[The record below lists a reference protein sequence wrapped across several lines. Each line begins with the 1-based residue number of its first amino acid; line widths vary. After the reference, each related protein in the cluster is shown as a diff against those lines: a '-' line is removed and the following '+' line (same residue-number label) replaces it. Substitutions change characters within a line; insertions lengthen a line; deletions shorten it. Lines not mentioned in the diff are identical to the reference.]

1 VAEKLEKELIDEVRA
16 RLHAMIDAAID
27 EYSAKLNKSA
37 GQQIPTPDE
46 LDIDKLPWQKS
57 KHGQYEYLFP
67 SQVPDNLKT
76 ALQNGKAQIKDCI
89 LYLTKQ
95 GSVRRYHIVSNK
107 QAANSS
113 AASAGG
119 GGDVKR

>member
-1 VAEKLEKELIDEVRA
+1 MEKELIDEIRT
-16 RLHAMIDAAID
+16 RLHATIDAVMD
-27 EYSAKLNKSA
+27 EYCTKLSKSTE
-37 GQQIPTPDE
+37 QQIPTPDG

-67 SQVPDNLKT
+67 SQVPDKLRT
-76 ALQNGKAQIKDCI
+76 ALKDGKAQIKDCI

-95 GSVRRYHIVSNK
+95 GSVRRYRITNNNK

-113 AASAGG
+113 ATGG
-119 GGDVKR
+119 GADVKR

>member
-1 VAEKLEKELIDEVRA
+1 MEKELIDEIRT
-16 RLHAMIDAAID
+16 RLHATINAVMD
-27 EYSAKLNKSA
+27 EYSAKLNKSTD
-37 GQQIPTPDE
+37 QQIPTPDG

-67 SQVPDNLKT
+67 SQVPDNLRT
-76 ALQNGKAQIKDCI
+76 ALKNGKAQIKDCI
-89 LYLTKQ
+89 LYMTKQ
-95 GSVRRYHIVSNK
+95 GSVRRYHIASNK
-107 QAANSS
+107 QVANSS

>member
-1 VAEKLEKELIDEVRA
+1 MEKELIDEIRI
-16 RLHAMIDAAID
+16 RLHATIDAVMD
-27 EYSAKLNKSA
+27 EYSAKMKKSA
-37 GQQIPTPDE
+37 GLQIPTLDE

-67 SQVPDNLKT
+67 SQVPDSLRTILKT
-76 ALQNGKAQIKDCI
+76 GKVQIKDCI

-95 GSVRRYHIVSNK
+95 GSVRRYRIVSNK

-113 AASAGG
+113 AAPAGD

>member
-1 VAEKLEKELIDEVRA
+1 MEREFIDEVRA
-16 RLHAMIDAAID
+16 KLHAMIDAAID

-46 LDIDKLPWQKS
+46 LDIEKLPWQKS

-67 SQVPDNLKT
+67 SQVPDSLRA
-76 ALQNGKAQIKDCI
+76 ALQNGKAQFKDCI

-119 GGDVKR
+119 GADVKR

>member
-1 VAEKLEKELIDEVRA
+1 MEKELIDEVRA

-37 GQQIPTPDE
+37 GQQIPTPDG

-76 ALQNGKAQIKDCI
+76 ALKNGKAQIRDCI

-95 GSVRRYHIVSNK
+95 GSVRRYRITSNK
-107 QAANSS
+107 QTANSS

>member
-1 VAEKLEKELIDEVRA
+1 MEKELIDEVRV
-16 RLHAMIDAAID
+16 RLHAVIDAVMD
-27 EYSAKLNKSA
+27 EYSVKLNKSA
-37 GQQIPTPDE
+37 GQQVPTHDE

-76 ALQNGKAQIKDCI
+76 ALKNGKAQIKDCI

-95 GSVRRYHIVSNK
+95 GSVRRYHITNNR

>member
-1 VAEKLEKELIDEVRA
+1 MEKELIDEVRA
-16 RLHAMIDAAID
+16 RLHAMVDAVMD
-27 EYSAKLNKSA
+27 EYSAKLNKST
-37 GQQIPTPDE
+37 GQQIPTPDG

-67 SQVPDNLKT
+67 SQVPDSLRA
-76 ALQNGKAQIKDCI
+76 ALQNGKAQIRDCI

-95 GSVRRYHIVSNK
+95 GSVRRYRITSNK

-119 GGDVKR
+119 GADVKR

>member
-1 VAEKLEKELIDEVRA
+1 LEKELVDEIRT
-16 RLHAMIDAAID
+16 RLHATVDAVMD

-37 GQQIPTPDE
+37 GQQMPTPDE

-57 KHGQYEYLFP
+57 KHGQYEYLFS

-76 ALQNGKAQIKDCI
+76 ALKNGKAQIGDCI

-95 GSVRRYHIVSNK
+95 GSVRRYRITSNK

-119 GGDVKR
+119 GGDGDVKR

>member
-1 VAEKLEKELIDEVRA
+1 LEKELIDEIRT
-16 RLHAMIDAAID
+16 RLHATIDAVMD
-27 EYSAKLNKSA
+27 EYSAKLNKSE
-37 GQQIPTPDE
+37 GQQIPTPDG

-67 SQVPDNLKT
+67 SQVPDKLKT
-76 ALQNGKAQIKDCI
+76 ALKNGKAQIKDCI

-95 GSVRRYHIVSNK
+95 GSVRRYRIVSNK

-113 AASAGG
+113 TGPAGE

>member
-1 VAEKLEKELIDEVRA
+1 MEKELIDELRTQ
-16 RLHAMIDAAID
+16 LHAAID
-27 EYSAKLNKSA
+27 AVMDEYCTKLSKST
-37 GQQIPTPDE
+37 GQQIPTPDG

-76 ALQNGKAQIKDCI
+76 ALKNGKAQIKDCI

-95 GSVRRYHIVSNK
+95 GSVRRYRIASNK